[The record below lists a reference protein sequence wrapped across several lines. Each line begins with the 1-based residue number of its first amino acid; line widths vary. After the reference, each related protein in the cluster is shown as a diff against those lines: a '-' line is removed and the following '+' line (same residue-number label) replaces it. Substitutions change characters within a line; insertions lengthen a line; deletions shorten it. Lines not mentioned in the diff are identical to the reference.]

1 MSYAADD
8 TQAIA
13 ARLKELQAE
22 KDQALTGS
30 SVPAKEEKAEDLPMG
45 YGDYLTWSPSAF
57 NDAVREQMTSKHQH
71 DVWPAN
77 VGRHYAPVTGQEK
90 NTEDIYAAAMWGIGG
105 TATGSL
111 SHPFDDEQLKS
122 LAHPQWPYAGTGFE
136 WRKFVKVS

>member
-45 YGDYLTWSPSAF
+45 YGDYLAS
-57 NDAVREQMTSKHQH
+57 
-71 DVWPAN
+71 
-77 VGRHYAPVTGQEK
+77 
-90 NTEDIYAAAMWGIGG
+90 AMWGIGG
-105 TATGSL
+105 IATGSL

-136 WRKFVKVS
+136 WRKFVRS